1 MGRMSPSGASAVEPQ
16 QATATPEEEPRVRD
30 RVDVVRQ
37 VRLIV
42 TFAIAALLLLY
53 FATAIDNPSV
63 TYILGE
69 RVTQEFQPQEVNGRA
84 VSWAAF
90 VVALAALVL
99 AAVNRFP
106 RGWQGLLIAVVVGI
120 MFYLGF
126 LMWAY
131 ADQGGAFQAAI
142 ANPIPGTMRIA
153 TPLVLGALAG
163 VMCERAGVINIA
175 IEGQFLAGAFFASMF
190 TSIAYSSLVFIPVAL
205 CAPFGLLGG
214 ILAGVGMAALLGLFA
229 LRYQVNQ
236 VVLGVVLVAFASGL
250 TAFFLGQ
257 IPGDG
262 KDTFNNP
269 QILEEIRIP
278 VLADLPVLG
287 EALFNQTILVYL
299 MYASVLLVTFLLF
312 ETRWG
317 LRVRSVGEHPK
328 AADTVGI
335 KVNRVRWQAVL
346 LGGVFA
352 GLGGAYYTV
361 GSTGAFDR
369 DVSAGTGF
377 IALAAVIMG
386 RWHPVGATFAAIFFG
401 FMWNLQNQLSFV
413 DKIPGDL
420 LGAAPYLAT
429 IIAVAGF
436 VGRVRP
442 PAADGEPYVKG

>member
-1 MGRMSPSGASAVEPQ
+1 MGVTDTIEAPAGATV
-16 QATATPEEEPRVRD
+16 EEPRIRD
-30 RVDVVRQ
+30 RADVARQ
-37 VRLIV
+37 VRLVI
-42 TFAIAALLLLY
+42 TFAISLALLIY
-53 FATAIDNPSV
+53 FALSIDNTSV
-63 TYILGE
+63 TYVLGE
-69 RVTQEFQPQEVNGRA
+69 RVSVDDKPKELTTTWISWGA
-84 VSWAAF
+84 VVVSA
-90 VVALAALVL
+90 VALALSAL
-99 AAVNRFP
+99 NRFP
-106 RGWQGLLIAVVVGI
+106 RRWPGLLLALLVGI
-120 MFYLGF
+120 TFYLGF

-131 ADQGGAFQAAI
+131 ADQGGSFQAAI

-163 VMCERAGVINIA
+163 CLCERAGVINIA
-175 IEGQFLAGAFFASMF
+175 IEGQFLAGAFFASVF

-205 CAPFGLLGG
+205 CAPFGLIGG
-214 ILAGVGMAALLGLFA
+214 VLAGVGIAALLGLFA

-236 VVLGVVLVAFASGL
+236 VVLGVVLVALASGL
-250 TAFFLGQ
+250 TAFLLGQ
-257 IPGDG
+257 IPGNQ
-262 KDTFNNP
+262 KDLFNNP

-278 VLADLPVLG
+278 VLADIPVLG

-299 MYASVLLVTFLLF
+299 MYISVAIVTFLLF

-386 RWHPVGATFAAIFFG
+386 RWHPIGATFAAIFFG

-413 DKIPGDL
+413 DKLPGEL

-442 PAADGEPYVKG
+442 PAADGEPYVKS

>member
-1 MGRMSPSGASAVEPQ
+1 MSVIEAPAA
-16 QATATPEEEPRVRD
+16 QADGPTQEPRVRD
-30 RVDVVRQ
+30 RADVARQ
-37 VRLIV
+37 VRLVV
-42 TFAIAALLLLY
+42 TFALSTALLVYFLL
-53 FATAIDNPSV
+53 AIDEPGV
-63 TYILGE
+63 TYVLGE
-69 RVTQEFQPQEVNGRA
+69 RITAEDRPKDLDSTW
-84 VSWAAF
+84 VSWS
-90 VVALAALVL
+90 ALLVSAVALVL
-99 AAVNRFP
+99 AALNRYP
-106 RGWQGLLIAVVVGI
+106 RRGAGIALSLLVGL

-131 ADQGGAFQAAI
+131 ADQAGFQSAI

-163 VMCERAGVINIA
+163 CLCERAGVINIA
-175 IEGQFLAGAFFASMF
+175 IEGQFLAGAFFSSAF

-214 ILAGVGMAALLGLFA
+214 VLAGVGVAAMLGLFA

-250 TAFFLGQ
+250 TSFLLGQ
-257 IPGDG
+257 IPRDAR
-262 KDTFNNP
+262 DTFNNP
-269 QILEEIRIP
+269 LILEEIEIP
-278 VLADLPVLG
+278 VLADIPVIG
-287 EALFNQTILVYL
+287 AALFNQTILVYL
-299 MYASVLLVTFLLF
+299 MYVSVALVTFLLF
-312 ETRWG
+312 QTRWG
-317 LRVRSVGEHPK
+317 LRVRAVGEHPK

-352 GLGGAYYTV
+352 GLGGAYYTI

-413 DKIPGDL
+413 DRLPGEL

-442 PAADGEPYVKG
+442 PAADGEPYVKS

>member
-1 MGRMSPSGASAVEPQ
+1 MSTTARQEPT
-16 QATATPEEEPRVRD
+16 TAPEPEHTKVRERSD
-30 RVDVVRQ
+30 LHRQ
-37 VRLIV
+37 IRLVITLAIV
-42 TFAIAALLLLY
+42 TALLVY
-53 FATAIDNPSV
+53 FALAIDDPNV
-63 TYILGE
+63 RYILGE
-69 RVTQEFQPQEVNGRA
+69 RVTKEDQPRDVNGRLISWLA
-84 VSWAAF
+84 VAVAAGC
-90 VVALAALVL
+90 LVL
-99 AAVNRFP
+99 AALNRFP
-106 RGWQGLLIAVVVGI
+106 RRWPGALLAVLVGVL
-120 MFYLGF
+120 FYLGF

-131 ADQGGAFQAAI
+131 ADQGEGFQAAI
-142 ANPIPGTMRIA
+142 ANPIPGTIRIA

-163 VMCERAGVINIA
+163 VLCERAGVINIA
-175 IEGQFLAGAFFASMF
+175 IEGQFLAGAFFASVF
-190 TSIAYSSLVFIPVAL
+190 ASLFFNAYLGLVGGIFA
-205 CAPFGLLGG
+205 GLL
-214 ILAGVGMAALLGLFA
+214 IAALLAVFA

-236 VVLGVVLVAFASGL
+236 VVLGVVLVAFAAGL
-250 TAFFLGQ
+250 TSFLLGQ
-257 IPGDG
+257 IPGNPDV
-262 KDTFNNP
+262 KQYFNEP
-269 QILEEIRIP
+269 PILEPVRIP
-278 VLADLPVLG
+278 GLADIPVLG
-287 EALFNQTILVYL
+287 EALFNQSVLVYL
-299 MYASVLLVTFLLF
+299 MYASVVVVTFVLF
-312 ETRWG
+312 QTRWG

-386 RWHPVGATFAAIFFG
+386 RWHPVGATFAAVFFG

-413 DKIPGDL
+413 EKLPIEL